1 MAENLAQT
9 GRMQSDEDGRN
20 YAGTSVAEPSAIRP
34 PTTTLVALIK
44 WLDAEN
50 VRGIIIGGVAA
61 SLLGRPRFT
70 HDIDALILLKED
82 RWERFFEAGTRF
94 GFVAR
99 ISSPAAFARRS
110 RVFLVHHKPTSVDVD
125 IALAELP
132 FEEESIA
139 NRKWIKIG
147 GLSLPTPTPEDLI
160 IMKAVAH
167 RPQDM
172 ADISALVDANPKL
185 DTRRIRRW
193 VKEFSTALDM
203 PDILTDLEKL
213 LRIASPRKRR

>member
-1 MAENLAQT
+1 
-9 GRMQSDEDGRN
+9 MQSEEDGRD
-20 YAGTSVAEPSAIRP
+20 YAGSTVAKKPRARP
-34 PTTTLVALIK
+34 PTTTLGALIK
-44 WLDAEN
+44 WLDSEN

-70 HDIDALILLKED
+70 QDIDALILLEED
-82 RWERFFEAGTRF
+82 RWERFLEAGTRF

-99 ISSPAAFARRS
+99 ISNPAAFARRS
-110 RVFLVHHKPTSVDVD
+110 RVFLVHHEPTGVDVD
-125 IALAELP
+125 IALVGLP

-147 GLSLPTPTPEDLI
+147 RLFLPTPIPEDLI

-185 DTRRIRRW
+185 DMRRIRRW

-213 LRIASPRKRR
+213 LRVASPRKRR

>member
-1 MAENLAQT
+1 LA
-9 GRMQSDEDGRN
+9 
-20 YAGTSVAEPSAIRP
+20 AGS
-34 PTTTLVALIK
+34 
-44 WLDAEN
+44 
-50 VRGIIIGGVAA
+50 
-61 SLLGRPRFT
+61 
-70 HDIDALILLKED
+70 
-82 RWERFFEAGTRF
+82 RF

-99 ISSPAAFARRS
+99 ISRPAAFARRS
-110 RVFLVHHKPTSVDVD
+110 RVFLVHHEPSGVDVD
-125 IALAELP
+125 IVLAALP
-132 FEEESIA
+132 FEEKSIA

-147 GLSLPTPTPEDLI
+147 ARSLPIPTPEDLI

-172 ADISALVDANPKL
+172 ADISALVDTNAKL

-213 LRIASPRKRR
+213 LRVASPRKRR